1 MVSSFLFFEE
11 YWDVIGSYKKSFAWL
26 ITPCVEFIAGIR
38 NVKQNQNNPLKGNRI
53 EKKYNL

>member
-26 ITPCVEFIAGIR
+26 NCFEFIAGIR
-38 NVKQNQNNPLKGNRI
+38 NVKENQNNPLKGNRI
-53 EKKYNL
+53 EKKYDL

>member
-11 YWDVIGSYKKSFAWL
+11 YWDVIGSYKKSFAW
-26 ITPCVEFIAGIR
+26 PEHCFEFIAGIR

-53 EKKYNL
+53 EKKYDL